1 MKNLP
6 THAEAMRQA
15 QYLSLTEYQG
25 FMKCF
30 HWMIEYAEEAET
42 KKMACDDIN
51 KSCESLTDR
60 WNNRLNEFL
69 SGRSPE

>member
-30 HWMIEYAEEAET
+30 HWMIEYAEEAE
-42 KKMACDDIN
+42 KVEKLKERIE
-51 KSCESLTDR
+51 K
-60 WNNRLNEFL
+60 
-69 SGRSPE
+69 

>member
-30 HWMIEYAEEAET
+30 HWMIEYAEEAE
-42 KKMACDDIN
+42 KVEKLKERIEKWKQSD
-51 KSCESLTDR
+51 SL
-60 WNNRLNEFL
+60 
-69 SGRSPE
+69 